1 MFACQL
7 EVVTA
12 YHFKPIEMLLV
23 SISSSQWGRYHS
35 QVLVDDLLVHTG
47 LLNQVDRRGTGILPT
62 LPTPVHPQVV
72 HLASLCSEFQEP
84 GQDVQLTNERVVM
97 MPARASK
104 AVDQG
109 VQHCVVCVC
118 VCVVCVCVCVCV
130 CGVCG
135 VCVCVC
141 GVCVCVSVCGVCV
154 CGVWL
159 CVCVCLCVVCVCVC
173 VCVRVC
179 VCVWCV
185 CVSVCVRVCLCVVCV
200 CVSMCVCV
208 CVCACVCDMCVCVC
222 LCVCV
227 RCVCV
232 CAMCVCVCMHVRVC
246 VCVCVR
252 VCVCVCVYTQAGW
265 CTTRAVPFSPCSVAP
280 HLCWY
285 VCLVQSTVGLCLQ

>member
-97 MPARASK
+97 MPAQASK

-109 VQHCVVCVC
+109 VQHC
-118 VCVVCVCVCVCV
+118 
-130 CGVCG
+130 G
-135 VCVCVC
+135 VCVC
-141 GVCVCVSVCGVCV
+141 GVCVCVCV
-154 CGVWL
+154 CA
-159 CVCVCLCVVCVCVC
+159 CVVCVH
-173 VCVRVC
+173 
-179 VCVWCV
+179 VW
-185 CVSVCVRVCLCVVCV
+185 
-200 CVSMCVCV
+200 
-208 CVCACVCDMCVCVC
+208 CVCACVCTVVTA
-222 LCVCV
+222 LCT
-227 RCVCV
+227 
-232 CAMCVCVCMHVRVC
+232 
-246 VCVCVR
+246 
-252 VCVCVCVYTQAGW
+252 YNG
-265 CTTRAVPFSPCSVAP
+265 
-280 HLCWY
+280 
-285 VCLVQSTVGLCLQ
+285 

>member
-118 VCVVCVCVCVCV
+118 VCGVCVCVRVCV
-130 CGVCG
+130 CGVCVCACVCGVCVCTCVWCVCVCG

-141 GVCVCVSVCGVCV
+141 LCVVCVCLCGVCVCVCVSVCGVCV
-154 CGVWL
+154 CVCVCACVSVW
-159 CVCVCLCVVCVCVC
+159 CVCVCLCV
-173 VCVRVC
+173 
-179 VCVWCV
+179 
-185 CVSVCVRVCLCVVCV
+185 
-200 CVSMCVCV
+200 CVCV
-208 CVCACVCDMCVCVC
+208 CVCACVCDV
-222 LCVCV
+222 
-227 RCVCV
+227 
-232 CAMCVCVCMHVRVC
+232 CVCVCMHVRVRAC
-246 VCVCVR
+246 
-252 VCVCVCVYTQAGW
+252 VCVCVCVCVCIPKQGAAPPGQYLQPLLG
-265 CTTRAVPFSPCSVAP
+265 CCPFVLVCLFSPVNSGTLSSVTWSP
-280 HLCWY
+280 
-285 VCLVQSTVGLCLQ
+285 